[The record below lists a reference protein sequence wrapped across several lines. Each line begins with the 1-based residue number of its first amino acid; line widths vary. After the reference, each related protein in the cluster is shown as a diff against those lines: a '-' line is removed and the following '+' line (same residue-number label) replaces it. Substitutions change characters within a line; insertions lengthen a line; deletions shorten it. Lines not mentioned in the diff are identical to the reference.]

1 MKLEIQE
8 KDYKV
13 SARLKEIIE
22 AKIEKLDRYFDDNAT
37 CKVVCRK
44 VKNMYKMEV
53 SVLSKKTYFRAEVSN
68 NENMYANI
76 DLALPKIERQIVK
89 YKGKLNDRI
98 KADAFAK
105 EGFEF
110 IEADAV
116 AVEEPIK
123 TVVKTKQ
130 FELGAPIT
138 TEEAE
143 VMLEMLDN
151 QFFVYRNINTNQI
164 NIIYR
169 RNDGNHGNIE
179 II

>member
-8 KDYKV
+8 KDYNV
-13 SARLKEIIE
+13 SNRLKEIIE
-22 AKIEKLDRYFDDNAT
+22 SKINKLDRYFDSDAS
-37 CKVVCRK
+37 CKVLCKK

-76 DLALPKIERQIVK
+76 DLALPKIERQINK
-89 YKGKLNDRI
+89 YKGKLNGRV
-98 KADAFAK
+98 KSDAFAK
-105 EGFEF
+105 TEFEF
-110 IEADAV
+110 IED
-116 AVEEPIK
+116 ENLENEPLK

-143 VMLEMLDN
+143 VLLEMLDN
-151 QFFVYRNINTNQI
+151 QFYIYRNIDTNQI
-164 NIIYR
+164 NVIYR

-179 II
+179 IL